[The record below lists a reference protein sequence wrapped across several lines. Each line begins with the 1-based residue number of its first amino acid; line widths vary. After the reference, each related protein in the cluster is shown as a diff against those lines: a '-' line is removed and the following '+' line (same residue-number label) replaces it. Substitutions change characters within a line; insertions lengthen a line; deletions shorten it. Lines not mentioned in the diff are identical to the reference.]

1 MLFVRAKRSA
11 ARINDMVELSRL
23 ASAGSQCPLAEG
35 VLRMHP
41 CAALHGLDG
50 RCARRIQ
57 NSAQADIRRTSI
69 IAVIRLERIF
79 VSPRYFAEHIIDAVH
94 EAIAWTDIELSIA
107 IDDGPDKTLIDIWR

>member
-1 MLFVRAKRSA
+1 MLFVRVKRSA

-57 NSAQADIRRTSI
+57 NSAQVDIMRTSI
-69 IAVIRLERIF
+69 IAVIRLARIF
-79 VSPRYFAEHIIDAVH
+79 IVPWNFAEHVVVVMTCSGLVAV
-94 EAIAWTDIELSIA
+94 LKRGY
-107 IDDGPDKTLIDIWR
+107 GPALRKAASSAL